1 VVIFPESSQGGAK
14 IRLFVQVLPK
24 SDGGFGDLI
33 GTIRIRIPN
42 ELSGAQKTLYEQLRA
57 LEESGQE
64 A

>member
-1 VVIFPESSQGGAK
+1 MSIPASSQGGAK
-14 IRLFVQVLPK
+14 IRLVGQGMPK